1 MNKNFE
7 YLKPSWREILR
18 CSKIS
23 LDRIVQ
29 KKSSQAFNLIE
40 PSIKQKRVMTW
51 WRDGSPYKNY
61 DGIISDGS
69 VRSGKTLSTSFSF
82 LEWAMNSFNEE
93 DFAFCAK
100 TVGAFK
106 RNILKDLKKIA
117 KRNRYK
123 VVVKT
128 SDNLIIISKGDVT
141 NYFYMFGGKDEG
153 SQELIQGKTLAGIY
167 FDEVVLMPE
176 SFVSMAMSRCSVEGS
191 KYWFTCNPGSPRHWF
206 KTNYI
211 DLAESKKFLYL
222 HFTMEDNPSLS
233 FAIKERYQSL
243 YTGTFYKR
251 YILGLWVG
259 ADGLVYEL
267 KDENVI
273 PEEKIPKCDEYYIS
287 GDYGTQNPMAWGF
300 FGVKRRGKE
309 KYVYLISEYHHSGK
323 ETQKPKDDSQ
333 YADEFIKWK
342 NDLEKK
348 YGYTQYS
355 VFDPSAASFKIALQN
370 RNVIVKNAKNTVKG
384 QPDEIAGI
392 PLVQTYLVNLKFF
405 ICNKCLNTISEFY
418 TYAWNS
424 KRLELGIEEP
434 IKAFDHHMDKI
445 KYFFNTVIGYERL
458 TAVTVTAKPRG
469 T

>member
-1 MNKNFE
+1 MKR
-7 YLKPSWREILR
+7 KPISFLSARVKEITEKIREQRKAKL
-18 CSKIS
+18 
-23 LDRIVQ
+23 IVEQ
-29 KKSSQAFNLIE
+29 FNLIE
-40 PSIKQKRVMTW
+40 PSLKQKKVMTW
-51 WRDGSPYKNY
+51 WREESPYKDFN
-61 DGIISDGS
+61 GIIADGS
-69 VRSGKTLSTSFSF
+69 VRSGKTLSTTFSF
-82 LEWAMNSFNEE
+82 VEWAMSSFKEQNFV
-93 DFAFCAK
+93 FASK
-100 TVGAFK
+100 TIGSFK
-106 RNILKDLKKIA
+106 RNIFRDLRKIL
-117 KRNRYK
+117 KRNGYK
-123 VVVKT
+123 VRVKT
-128 SDNLIIISKGDVT
+128 NENLIEISKKNT
-141 NYFYMFGGKDEG
+141 STKNYFYMFGGKDEG
-153 SQELIQGKTLAGIY
+153 SQELIQGMTLAGVY

-176 SFVSMAMSRCSVEGS
+176 SFVSQAMARCSVEGS
-191 KYWFTCNPGSPRHWF
+191 KYWFTCNPGSPFHWF
-206 KTNYI
+206 KTDYI
-211 DLAESKKFLYL
+211 NIAKDKKLLYL
-222 HFTMEDNPSLS
+222 HFTMDDNPALS
-233 FAIKERYQSL
+233 SEIKERYKSL
-243 YTGTFYKR
+243 YTGVFFKR

-259 ADGLVYEL
+259 ADGLIYEL
-267 KDENVI
+267 KDENII

-309 KYVYLISEYHHSGK
+309 KHVYLISEYHHSGK

-333 YADEFIKWK
+333 YADEFMKWK

-424 KRLELGIEEP
+424 KKLELGIEEP

-458 TAVTVTAKPRG
+458 NAVTVTVKPRG